1 MTRICKR
8 LAPGIAWTLMALAIA
23 AGPARAQDQGTATNS
38 DAATEARLHALA
50 EGDHRS
56 ESYRARNEYRH
67 PAATLMWL
75 GLRDDM
81 TVVEISPGGGGWYS
95 EILAPFLKAGGTYYA
110 AGYDLG
116 STSEYEARNARR
128 LAEKLEARP
137 DLYGNVI
144 VSVFARGQYDI
155 APEGSADMVLTFRN
169 LHNWME
175 DGFADDAFAA
185 FYRALKPG
193 GILGVVEHRGD
204 PAIDQDAKAPSGYVR
219 EDYVIALAG
228 DAGFSLAGRT
238 EINANPR
245 DTKDHP
251 KGVWTLPPS
260 LDLEQV
266 DREKYLAIG
275 ESDRMTLRFVKPALE

>member
-1 MTRICKR
+1 MTTILKR
-8 LAPGIAWTLMALAIA
+8 MIPGAALALIALAIA
-23 AGPARAQDQGTATNS
+23 TGQTQAQDAG
-38 DAATEARLHALA
+38 AATEARLSALA

-56 ESYRARNEYRH
+56 EAYRARNKYRH
-67 PAATLMWL
+67 PAETLSWL
-75 GLRDDM
+75 GLRDNM

-116 STSEYEARNARR
+116 STSEYQARNARR
-128 LAEKLEARP
+128 FAEKLEARP
-137 DLYGNVI
+137 DLYGDV
-144 VSVFARGQYDI
+144 VVTVFVQGQYDI

-169 LHNWME
+169 LHNWMD
-175 DGFADDAFAA
+175 DGFAADAFAA

-204 PAIDQDAKAPSGYVR
+204 PAIDQDPKADSGYVR
-219 EDYVIALAG
+219 EDHVIALAQG
-228 DAGFSLAGRT
+228 AGFRFADKT
-238 EINANPR
+238 EINANPK

-251 KGVWTLPPS
+251 QGVWTLPPS
-260 LDLEQV
+260 LGLEDV

-275 ESDRMTLRFVKPALE
+275 ESDRMTLKFVKPPRE